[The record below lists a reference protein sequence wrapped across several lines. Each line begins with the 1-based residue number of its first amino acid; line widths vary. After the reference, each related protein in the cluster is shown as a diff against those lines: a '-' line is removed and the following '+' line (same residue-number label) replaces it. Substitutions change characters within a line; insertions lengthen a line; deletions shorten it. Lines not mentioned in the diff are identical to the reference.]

1 MVIEAWLF
9 DKPVHQAQSLNGVY
23 HAVRLTTLSIGRS
36 MQSDGKALSE
46 KSLKTGPVSFALST
60 LPICSGAC
68 SNVKISFEN
77 NHPNRVEA
85 DNSLWIQVNSG

>member
-9 DKPVHQAQSLNGVY
+9 DKPVHGVY

-77 NHPNRVEA
+77 NHPKALLNK
-85 DNSLWIQVNSG
+85 